1 MRCTVLPAFNAFAAE
16 YQPETAG
23 SSDIYLDIPE
33 VVTEYNK
40 QYNYTASVDKNNG
53 GGFLT
58 TRDYKGVSTSDSA
71 KSHLNSSYIQ
81 FSASLTTSDVTCS
94 NTKLSFAQPV
104 PNPNEV
110 HPLPTLQAYT
120 ADTYFDCLNVTL
132 GKCYDSKI
140 SAEKA
145 AVPFGRQLFC
155 VSIR

>member
-1 MRCTVLPAFNAFAAE
+1 MSVFDITTSAA
-16 YQPETAG
+16 G
-23 SSDIYLDIPE
+23 E
-33 VVTEYNK
+33 VVRNPLSTTIGEAYIPDTDHAT
-40 QYNYTASVDKNNG
+40 YRFISGSTGIEFTLNG
-53 GGFLT
+53 ETL
-58 TRDYKGVSTSDSA
+58 
-71 KSHLNSSYIQ
+71 
-81 FSASLTTSDVTCS
+81 
-94 NTKLSFAQPV
+94 LSFAQPV

-155 VSIR
+155 VIIR